1 MSTTVKIGYTAN
13 AGEIVLDGGRTVGIP
28 SGQPLA
34 DMRRRDPVAWAA
46 ILEFQANGATSG
58 TVTVS
63 AA

>member
-1 MSTTVKIGYTAN
+1 MSTTVKIDYTAN
-13 AGEIVLDGGRTVGIP
+13 AGEIVLDGLRTIGIP

-46 ILEFQANGATSG
+46 IQEFQLNGATGG
-58 TVTVS
+58 TVTVT